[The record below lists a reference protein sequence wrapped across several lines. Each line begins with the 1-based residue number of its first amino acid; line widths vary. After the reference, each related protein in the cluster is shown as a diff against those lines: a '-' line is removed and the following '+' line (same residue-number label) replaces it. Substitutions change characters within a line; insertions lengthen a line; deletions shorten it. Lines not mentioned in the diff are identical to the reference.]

1 MEEKHSQITLEENK
15 PEELAA
21 AASVAEETTPHKKK
35 TGRLALIIG
44 GALAGVLLIACA
56 AVCGVA
62 ATGKT
67 ILPNTTILGVDV
79 GGLTADQLRE
89 KWTREGTSAC
99 SETLITL
106 RMDGEELEQVPLN
119 KLGVSVTAEDAVNDA
134 WNAGHGGGFLSD
146 GWQLARSWFRPTEVA
161 PRLTVDEKAL
171 QKAAD
176 ELGKRLGAE
185 TVDGTYRLDEKKTDG
200 LYVTK
205 PRDGIHIDT
214 AALSRAIRQAVS
226 SGELDAVDCVYT
238 TEKAK
243 PIDLDKVYEEIHGE
257 MANAGYDRAT
267 GELTEAR
274 IGVEFDVVQAKKL
287 LEKAEPGAEIVIP
300 GTVTFPAVTKENL
313 KDVLFRD
320 CLGSYTTYV
329 SGSSNRVYNVR
340 RAASFVDGSVV
351 NSGGVFS
358 YNDVVGYT
366 DEANG
371 YLPAPGYMGGKT
383 VDMFGGGV
391 CQVSSTLYYAT
402 LLSNLEIVTR
412 YCHQFAPSYI
422 TWGCDA
428 TVSDGWPD
436 YCFRNTTNY
445 PIKIV
450 TGYSGGYLTVS
461 IYGTKLDDTYVVMV
475 SETLSSED
483 WHTVYKDDPTMLK
496 GTSKEEQ
503 TPYTGYHV
511 RTWRNVYA
519 GDGTLLSSNVE
530 ADSYYE
536 MRNQIIL
543 VGTKEPPKPDPKPDP
558 TPTPEPE
565 PDPEPTPEP
574 EPEPDP
580 QPEPDPEPEPDPN
593 PDPGDGGNAWR
604 QRR

>member
-1 MEEKHSQITLEENK
+1 MSEERSRISFQEK
-15 PEELAA
+15 PA
-21 AASVAEETTPHKKK
+21 KKK
-35 TGRLALIIG
+35 PAGGKKSPGRLALLIG
-44 GALAGVLLIACA
+44 GIVVGVVIAAGA
-56 AVCGVA
+56 AVCGA
-62 ATGKT
+62 AAVNKT
-67 ILPNTTILGVDV
+67 VLPDTSILGVDV
-79 GGLTADQLRE
+79 GGLTPDQIREMWDKEGAKACGETKISLLR
-89 KWTREGTSAC
+89 
-99 SETLITL
+99 
-106 RMDGEELEQVPLN
+106 DGQEVQQVSL
-119 KLGVSVTAEDAVNDA
+119 KELGVSVKAEDAAQDA
-134 WNAGHGGGFLSD
+134 WEAGHGDNFLVN
-146 GWQLARSWFRPTEVA
+146 GWKFVSSRLRPTLVE
-161 PRLTVDEKAL
+161 PRLHIDEAEMDKAVKAL
-171 QKAAD
+171 GK
-176 ELGKRLGAE
+176 ELGPE
-185 TVDGTYRLDEKKTDG
+185 VVDGAYRLDPDKTDG
-200 LYVTK
+200 LFVTK
-205 PRDGIHIDT
+205 PRDGIRIDGDQ
-214 AALSRAIRQAVS
+214 LSKLLRQSVETGTLAPV
-226 SGELDAVDCVYT
+226 ECAYQ
-238 TEKAK
+238 TETAK
-243 PIDLDKVYEEIHGE
+243 PIDLDAVYKEIHGE
-257 MANAGYDRAT
+257 MANAGYDVST

-274 IGVEFDVVQAKKL
+274 IGVEFDVEEAKKL
-287 LEKAEPGAEIVIP
+287 LEKAQPGEEFVVP
-300 GTVTFPAVTKENL
+300 GTVAFPAVTKENL

-329 SGSSNRVYNVR
+329 SGSWNRQFNVS
-340 RAASFVDGSVV
+340 RAASFVNGTVV
-351 NSGGVFS
+351 NSGQIFS

-366 DEANG
+366 NEANG
-371 YLPAPGYMGGKT
+371 YLPAPGYLRGKT

-402 LLSNLEIVTR
+402 LKSNLEIVTR
-412 YCHQFAPSYI
+412 FCHQFAPSYI

-428 TVSDGWPD
+428 TVNDGWPD

-565 PDPEPTPEP
+565 PDPEPNPEP